1 MSSSIF
7 ILPGWGVEPAL
18 YCALAPGAECFDY
31 GFFSP
36 EEAPMRYPENT
47 CASGRTIIAHSMGTA
62 FALRCAASDPTV
74 KELILFNAFPRFAY
88 AADFPCGW
96 KTGDITALKNGME
109 KNASVTLKHFYRNC
123 AFPDKVRID
132 MPAILNRAALLE
144 GLDFLATFDF
154 RALLASVRCPVTVL
168 RSREDRIVNEEM
180 SSFSVGGPLAVKEFE
195 SGHFLPF
202 SGKAREVF

>member
-1 MSSSIF
+1 MSSSIL

-18 YCALAPGAECFDY
+18 YCTLAPEAECFDY

-36 EEAPMRYPENT
+36 ENTPMRYPEET

-74 KELILFNAFPRFAY
+74 KELILFNPFPRFAY
-88 AADFPCGW
+88 AEDFVCGW
-96 KTGDITALKNGME
+96 KTEDIAALKSGME
-109 KNASVTLKHFYRNC
+109 KNVSVTLKHFYRNC
-123 AFPDKVRID
+123 AFPDKIRIEV
-132 MPAILNRAALLE
+132 PSILNRAALRD

-154 RALLASVRCPVTVL
+154 RTLLASVRCPVTVL
-168 RSREDRIVNEEM
+168 RGREDRIVNTEM
-180 SSFSVGGPLAVKEFE
+180 SSFSIGGPLTLKAFE